1 MRSIICVKT
10 GFVMKKIKVL
20 AHPQSLLPPGCSLRL
35 PDSWMLTRYLPRT
48 GALARAGRAWAREC
62 SRHLRANINNKRA
75 NLSGTP
81 PEPPSHPQQLRF
93 VGGNPAAYFRL
104 IWRWRKKNKTRRPG
118 MWVSARWRRIHGEKQ
133 TFTQTSVLDLGES
146 WRGLKGQRAR
156 GAAVKEV
163 LYSSKYFSSYCF
175 QGLEPLQGEG
185 GCPLVASQF
194 CCRHNKPSSYRIAVY
209 MCGTCLCH
217 ARSM

>member
-1 MRSIICVKT
+1 
-10 GFVMKKIKVL
+10 MKKIKVL
-20 AHPQSLLPPGCSLRL
+20 AHPQSLPPPFGCSLRL

-62 SRHLRANINNKRA
+62 SRHLRANINNKHA

-93 VGGNPAAYFRL
+93 FGGNPAAYFQL
-104 IWRWRKKNKTRRPG
+104 ICRWRKKNKKNNTASRN
-118 MWVSARWRRIHGEKQ
+118 VSVCQVEANSWGKK
-133 TFTQTSVLDLGES
+133 TFTQTSVLDLGGS

-163 LYSSKYFSSYCF
+163 FYSGKYF
-175 QGLEPLQGEG
+175 
-185 GCPLVASQF
+185 
-194 CCRHNKPSSYRIAVY
+194 
-209 MCGTCLCH
+209 
-217 ARSM
+217 